1 MKKVNLDTLKG
12 SADKVE
18 NFTHFVP
25 FTEDELN
32 ERKTNL
38 SEEMITADDLEQQFK
53 LVKDAHKEK
62 MKPINRRISNLLLDI
77 RSKGTSITE
86 EAFIMYEG
94 EFAVYHDAEGIEI
107 YKRPLMASEK
117 QQPTVYMEIRK
128 EGTNN

>member
-62 MKPINRRISNLLLDI
+62 MKPINRRVSNLLLDI

-86 EAFIMYEG
+86 
-94 EFAVYHDAEGIEI
+94 
-107 YKRPLMASEK
+107 
-117 QQPTVYMEIRK
+117 
-128 EGTNN
+128 